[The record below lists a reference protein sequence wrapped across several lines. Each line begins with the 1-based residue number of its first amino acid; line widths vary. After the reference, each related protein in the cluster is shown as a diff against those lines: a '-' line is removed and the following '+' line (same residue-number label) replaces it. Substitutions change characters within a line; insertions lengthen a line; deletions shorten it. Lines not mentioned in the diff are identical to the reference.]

1 MLISSLSL
9 RFRPFFIKFFVK
21 FQKISLGI
29 TLLATLMSC
38 RSPLI
43 VVEAVSPQKVGKTVY
58 LSGKV
63 VHLAPFLGNGAYQLE
78 DGTGKIWVVTTQTLP
93 QKNQQINLKGKIAFQ
108 SLPLAEQELGEFY
121 LVELERPVDLPQ

>member
-1 MLISSLSL
+1 MLISPL
-9 RFRPFFIKFFVK
+9 RFRLFFVK
-21 FQKISLGI
+21 SQKISLWI
-29 TLLATLMSC
+29 TLLTTLVGC

-43 VVEAVSPQKVGKTVY
+43 AVKAVSPQEVGKTVY

-78 DGTGKIWVVTTQTLP
+78 DATGKIWVVTTQILP
-93 QKNQQINLKGKIAFQ
+93 QRNQQINLKGKIAYQ

-121 LVELERPVDLPQ
+121 LVELERPTDLPQ

>member
-1 MLISSLSL
+1 MLISPL
-9 RFRPFFIKFFVK
+9 RFRPIFVK
-21 FQKISLGI
+21 FQKTSLWI
-29 TLLATLMSC
+29 TLLATLVGC

-43 VVEAVSPQKVGKTVY
+43 EVETVSPQKVGKTVY

-63 VHLAPFLGNGAYQLE
+63 GHLAPFLDNGAYQLE

-93 QKNQQINLKGKIAFQ
+93 QKNQQINLKGKIAYQ